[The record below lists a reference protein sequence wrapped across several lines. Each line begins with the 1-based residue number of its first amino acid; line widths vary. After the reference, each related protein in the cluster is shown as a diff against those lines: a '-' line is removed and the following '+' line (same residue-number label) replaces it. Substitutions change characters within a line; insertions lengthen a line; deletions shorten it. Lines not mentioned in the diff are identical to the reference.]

1 MTFRS
6 KFPSQLYQ
14 KYFLAKDTL
23 EAFLSKL
30 EVISDSTTILY
41 SIRILIVVLAFL
53 MTYIQTPNEKTDVS
67 NVREIELLD
76 SIDNPDFENLN

>member
-6 KFPSQLYQ
+6 KFPIQLYQ
-14 KYFLAKDTL
+14 KYFSAKDTL

-41 SIRILIVVLAFL
+41 SIRVLIVVLAFL
-53 MTYIQTPNEKTDVS
+53 MTYVQTPNEKMDMS

-76 SIDNPDFENLN
+76 SINNPNFENLN